1 MHAEFRLHG
10 SVLVAAAAGVMLG
23 VSALPA
29 FVLGVFAGPMTR
41 EFGWSLGAF
50 QAGTLV
56 YTFGILLC
64 SPVIGAL
71 CDRLG
76 ARAVACVGMPLS
88 AVGIAAFSLV
98 QPSIWSWYVAMGL
111 AAVLSAG
118 TVPAVWTRMVN
129 ALFVER
135 RGLALGLVLSGSGL
149 FALLGTPF
157 AQWLIDTVG
166 WRAAWAGL
174 AVLPLLIATPL
185 VVTLFRGDDRAS
197 VEPDGAAAAAPAP
210 APGER
215 AAVSAAGLARGE
227 ALRGYRFWVM
237 GAAFGL
243 ASLGV
248 GAFNANLVPMLVS
261 KGYAAQDA
269 AGLVGVLGVSIAV
282 GRLAIGYVID
292 RVWAPG
298 VAAFVLALPAIGTT
312 LMASEA
318 VAPVAAIT
326 AIALLGF
333 AQGAEYDFLAF
344 LVARYLGMRHYGVL
358 YGLLIVPVAVCTAIG
373 ASAMG
378 YLRDA
383 TGGFDAGLPWV
394 GAAFVLGGLAL
405 LSLGRYPRDT
415 RAALA

>member
-10 SVLVAAAAGVMLG
+10 SVLIAAAAGVMLG

-41 EFGWSLGAF
+41 EFGWSLGAY

-56 YTFGILLC
+56 YTVGILAC
-64 SPVIGAL
+64 SPWVGSL

-88 AVGIAAFSLV
+88 AVGIAAFALV
-98 QPSIWSWYVAMGL
+98 QPSIWTWYAAMGL

-129 ALFVER
+129 ALFIER

-149 FALLGTPF
+149 FALLGTPL
-157 AQWLIDTVG
+157 AQWLIDAVG

-174 AVLPLLIATPL
+174 ALLPLLVATPL
-185 VVTLFRGDDRAS
+185 VVTLFRGDDRVA
-197 VEPDGAAAAAPAP
+197 VVPDGTAAAAARDDVARV
-210 APGER
+210 G
-215 AAVSAAGLARGE
+215 AGLTRGE

-243 ASLGV
+243 ASVGV

-282 GRLAIGYVID
+282 GRLAIGYIID

-298 VAAFVLALPAIGTT
+298 VAAFVLALPAIGTA

-318 VAPVAAIT
+318 VAPAAAIA

-358 YGLLIVPVAVCTAIG
+358 YGLLIMPVAVCTAIG

-394 GAAFVLGGLAL
+394 GAAFVIGGAL
-405 LSLGRYPRDT
+405 LLTLGRYPRDT
-415 RAALA
+415 RGALA

>member
-10 SVLVAAAAGVMLG
+10 PVLVAAAAGVMLG

-41 EFGWSLGAF
+41 EFGWSLGAY

-56 YTFGILLC
+56 YTAGILAC
-64 SPVIGAL
+64 SPWVGSL

-98 QPSIWSWYVAMGL
+98 QPSVWTWYAAMGL

-129 ALFVER
+129 SLFVER
-135 RGLALGLVLSGSGL
+135 RGLALGIVLSGSGL

-157 AQWLIDTVG
+157 AQWLIDAVG
-166 WRAAWAGL
+166 WRAAWALL

-185 VVTLFRGDDRAS
+185 VLVLFRGDDRPA
-197 VEPDGAAAAAPAP
+197 VPAGAAE
-210 APGER
+210 G
-215 AAVSAAGLARGE
+215 AAGGPVVGARPSEAGLSRGE
-227 ALRGYRFWVM
+227 ALRGYRFWVL

-243 ASLGV
+243 ASIGV
-248 GAFNANLVPMLVS
+248 GAFNANLVPMLVA

-298 VAAFVLALPAIGTT
+298 VAAFVLSLPAIGTA
-312 LMASEA
+312 LMTADA
-318 VAPVAAIT
+318 VAPAAAVV

-344 LVARYLGMRHYGVL
+344 LTARYLGLRHYGVL

-373 ASAMG
+373 ASGMG

-394 GAAFVLGGLAL
+394 GAAFVLGGAAL

-415 RAALA
+415 RTSLA

>member
-1 MHAEFRLHG
+1 
-10 SVLVAAAAGVMLG
+10 MLG

-41 EFGWSLGAF
+41 EFGWSLGAY

-56 YTFGILLC
+56 FTLGILVC
-64 SPVIGAL
+64 SPWVGGL

-76 ARAVACVGMPLS
+76 ARAVACVGMPVS
-88 AVGIAAFSLV
+88 AIGIAAFALV
-98 QPSIWSWYVAMGL
+98 QPSIWTWYAAMGL

-135 RGLALGLVLSGSGL
+135 RGLALGIVLSGSGL

-157 AQWLIDTVG
+157 AQWLIDAVG
-166 WRAAWAGL
+166 WRAAWVGL
-174 AVLPLLIATPL
+174 ALLPLLISTPL
-185 VVTLFRGDDRAS
+185 VFMLFRGDDR
-197 VEPDGAAAAAPAP
+197 PAAAPAG
-210 APGER
+210 AAAGSPGEG
-215 AAVSAAGLARGE
+215 AGLTRGQ

-261 KGYAAQDA
+261 KGYGAQDA

-298 VAAFVLALPAIGTT
+298 VAAVVLALPAIGTT

-318 VAPVAAIT
+318 VAPVAAIV

-394 GAAFVLGGLAL
+394 GAAFVAAGAAL

-415 RAALA
+415 RVALA

>member
-41 EFGWSLGAF
+41 EFGWSLGAY

-56 YTFGILLC
+56 YTVGILAC
-64 SPVIGAL
+64 SPWVGSL

-98 QPSIWSWYVAMGL
+98 QPSIWTWYMAMGL

-149 FALLGTPF
+149 FALLGTPL
-157 AQWLIDTVG
+157 AQWLIDAVG
-166 WRAAWAGL
+166 WRAAWAAL
-174 AVLPLLIATPL
+174 ALLPLLIATPL
-185 VVTLFRGDDRAS
+185 VVTLFRGDDRVA
-197 VEPDGAAAAAPAP
+197 VVPDGTETAAPREGAAAV
-210 APGER
+210 G
-215 AAVSAAGLARGE
+215 AGLTRGE

-237 GAAFGL
+237 GGAFGL

-282 GRLAIGYVID
+282 GRLAIGYIID

-298 VAAFVLALPAIGTT
+298 VAAFVLALPALGTA
-312 LMASEA
+312 LMGSEA
-318 VAPVAAIT
+318 VAPAAAVA

-344 LVARYLGMRHYGVL
+344 LVARYLGLRHYGVL
-358 YGLLIVPVAVCTAIG
+358 YGLLIMPVAVCTAIG

-394 GAAFVLGGLAL
+394 GAAFVIGGALL

-415 RAALA
+415 RGALA